1 MVVSL
6 GDDVS
11 LIVNA
16 GYGGS
21 NCLYVEGECRVLV
34 ETGGGE
40 GLSDIDPEGVDLII
54 NTHRHIDHVKGNG
67 LFPRARVCVHSKER
81 SAMGDVDLVA
91 ASGGWNRLMSG
102 GFEDYMAEFPV
113 APDLLYSERP
123 VHGTLTDGE
132 VIDCGRTRMEV
143 LHTPGHTAGH
153 CALFFPEEEILFAG
167 DICLTAVGPNYAD
180 PDADIDELMGSI
192 DRLMALKPKT
202 LVSSHSKQVFNGS
215 SAEVLAE
222 FRGRILQ
229 REERVLAAIGE
240 QPADIH
246 DLAARR
252 LIYPRHPTR
261 FVVFWEKS
269 MIEKHLLRLEK
280 AGLAAV
286 SEEGLWHAV

>member
-6 GDDVS
+6 GDGIS

-21 NCLYVEGECRVLV
+21 NCLYVDGERRVLV
-34 ETGGGE
+34 ETGGEE
-40 GLSDIDPEGVDLII
+40 GLSEIDPEGVDLII

-67 LFPRARVCVHSKER
+67 LFPNARVCVHPDER
-81 SAMGDVDLVA
+81 AAMGDVDLVA
-91 ASGGWNRLMSG
+91 ASGGWPRLMDG
-102 GFEDYMAEFPV
+102 GFQDYMDEFPV
-113 APDLLYSERP
+113 DPDLLYAERP

-153 CALFFPEEEILFAG
+153 CSLFFPEEELLFAG

-180 PDADIDELMGSI
+180 PDADIGKLMDSI
-192 DRLMALKPKT
+192 DRIAALKPKA
-202 LVSSHSKQVFNGS
+202 LVSSHSKQVFNGN
-215 SAEVLAE
+215 SAEVLSE
-222 FRGRILQ
+222 FRGRILR
-229 REERVLAAIGE
+229 REERVLSAIRE

-246 DLAARR
+246 ALAARR

-280 AGLAAV
+280 GGLAEV
-286 SEEGLWHAV
+286 SEDGIWHPV